1 MKLQSLNLTENQTP
15 QAKFSFWKRQFQMEP
30 TGGQKLFDTVFGIV
44 LPVACFFFD
53 PIVFRTGGGFGG
65 ALAGGYKPF
74 AYLLSFVSIMGLLA
88 FKLWGEKLKWLN
100 GLLSG
105 LFAAGAT
112 VSLIVG
118 IVLFPFSV
126 MGLVVLIGILG
137 FTPLFTAFVYWRNAV
152 RAHKTALPI
161 LGRALSARTM
171 ILAALFSLTIPAVLN
186 ANIENQLKIMKTG
199 NAEEIRRAAQKL
211 KYVAPLADFSSLRNN
226 FGEYDANGMFIE
238 NEESRA
244 FEESYKM
251 LTGE

>member
-1 MKLQSLNLTENQTP
+1 MKLQSLNLAENQMQKMKT
-15 QAKFSFWKRQFQMEP
+15 SFWQRQFQAEP
-30 TGGQKLFDTVFGIV
+30 TDGQKSFDTMFGIV
-44 LPVACFFFD
+44 LPIVCFFFD
-53 PIVFRTGGGFGG
+53 PIVFRTGGFGG
-65 ALAGGYKPF
+65 ALAGEYKPF
-74 AYLLSFVSIMGLLA
+74 AYLLSFVSIMALLA

-118 IVLFPFSV
+118 IVLFPFSI
-126 MGLVVLIGILG
+126 MGLIIFIGILG

-161 LGRALSARTM
+161 LGRALSARMM

-186 ANIENQLKIMKTG
+186 ANIQKQLEIMKTG
-199 NAEEIRRAAQKL
+199 NAQEIRRAAQNL

-226 FGEYDANGMFIE
+226 FGEYDSNGNWIE

-244 FEESYKM
+244 FAESRKM